1 MTGPSIIPKLK
12 SNCADLVTAA
22 DVALTEYR
30 YPQGL
35 MVVDAEGS
43 HPYDELKR

>member
-12 SNCADLVTAA
+12 SNCPDLVTTP
-22 DVALTEYR
+22 DELTEYR

-35 MVVDAEGS
+35 MVLVAEGS
-43 HPYDELKR
+43 HPDDELKR